1 MAALDG
7 AAVQTFT
14 ADAKFGDVVSDLE
27 LRGWRQLPLTAAGA
41 ALRWRNLALTD
52 FEGGEVLLNHL
63 EGAQA
68 LSHKG
73 SFARLVHDDSA
84 AYYPKCFDARDEDHV
99 AGMLLYIT
107 QVVAAQT
114 LERLLALDACD
125 GEENGM
131 ALACVEACHLFS
143 SPRQSTRQLRE
154 ALFQLT
160 LWQNYFAPQF
170 VAAYSDDGATPELAD
185 VDALWAAFFQ
195 DAPGLSKTA
204 RLGAEAALQRL
215 ASEDVQR
222 LHAVRGTWL
231 VKPAGGSCGDGI
243 ECRASLL
250 GVVRAAKAAKWRVV
264 VQKYI
269 ERPLIILGRKFDVR
283 QWVLVTSV
291 EPLVFFGFSECY
303 ARFAASDLADAKLQ
317 DKFAHLCNF
326 SIQKD
331 APVRPGNDIPEN
343 MWTSVRCGER

>member
-231 VKPAGGSCGDGI
+231 VKPVRRVSAMTFSRVGLGGRFVRRWHRVPREPLGRRSSGKGGEVAGRRPKVHRTAFDHPRPQVRRPAMGLGHL
-243 ECRASLL
+243 CRAAGLL
-250 GVVRAAKAAKWRVV
+250 W
-264 VQKYI
+264 
-269 ERPLIILGRKFDVR
+269 L
-283 QWVLVTSV
+283 
-291 EPLVFFGFSECY
+291 
-303 ARFAASDLADAKLQ
+303 
-317 DKFAHLCNF
+317 
-326 SIQKD
+326 
-331 APVRPGNDIPEN
+331 
-343 MWTSVRCGER
+343 